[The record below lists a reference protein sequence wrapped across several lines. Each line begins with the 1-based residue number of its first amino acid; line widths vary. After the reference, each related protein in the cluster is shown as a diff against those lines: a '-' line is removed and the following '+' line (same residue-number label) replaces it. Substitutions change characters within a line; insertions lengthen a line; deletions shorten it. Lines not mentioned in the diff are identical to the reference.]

1 MAREYMRIL
10 VVDDEQNY
18 REVLKMIL
26 TAKGYDVDTAGNG
39 QEGLDLLEKGAYDV
53 VISDLKMPVM
63 DGYAMLQQIR
73 QRQYDTEVIILTAFG
88 TIEKAV
94 ETMKAGAYTYVTKGN
109 DPEELLIEL
118 EKIGEIRRISRENR
132 MLREKMV
139 GDYMLESRNDRVN
152 QMMRLAERAAASDSN
167 ILILGESGSGKEVLA
182 SFIHGRS
189 SRARENFMELNCQS
203 ISESILE
210 SELFGHEKGAFTGAD
225 RRRIG
230 YFESS
235 DGGTLFLD
243 EIGGIS
249 LNLQS
254 KLLRAIENKKIYRL
268 GSSNQ
273 ISVDFRLITATNRDL
288 KKDMEEGSFRSD
300 LFYRIST
307 IVLEIPPLRRRREDI
322 PLFIDYFVKKF
333 SYEMKKENIQMD
345 PEVRRVLENYDY
357 PGNIRELKNLIER
370 LLVLSDQGE
379 IRPEY
384 LPMDMAR
391 FLPGE
396 GGAGASSH
404 GAAGAGAAG
413 HGAGGAGRGDMAAGA
428 ADGAADF
435 AGTLKEYR
443 AQAEKAYIQQLI
455 QKHPDDMNRVAQIL
469 SISRRQLFNK
479 MVEYGL
485 K

>member
-225 RRRIG
+225 RQRIG

-396 GGAGASSH
+396 GGAGASGH

>member
-225 RRRIG
+225 RQRIG
-230 YFESS
+230 YF
-235 DGGTLFLD
+235 
-243 EIGGIS
+243 
-249 LNLQS
+249 
-254 KLLRAIENKKIYRL
+254 
-268 GSSNQ
+268 
-273 ISVDFRLITATNRDL
+273 
-288 KKDMEEGSFRSD
+288 
-300 LFYRIST
+300 
-307 IVLEIPPLRRRREDI
+307 
-322 PLFIDYFVKKF
+322 
-333 SYEMKKENIQMD
+333 
-345 PEVRRVLENYDY
+345 
-357 PGNIRELKNLIER
+357 
-370 LLVLSDQGE
+370 
-379 IRPEY
+379 
-384 LPMDMAR
+384 
-391 FLPGE
+391 
-396 GGAGASSH
+396 
-404 GAAGAGAAG
+404 
-413 HGAGGAGRGDMAAGA
+413 
-428 ADGAADF
+428 
-435 AGTLKEYR
+435 
-443 AQAEKAYIQQLI
+443 
-455 QKHPDDMNRVAQIL
+455 
-469 SISRRQLFNK
+469 
-479 MVEYGL
+479 
-485 K
+485 